1 MLASKRTQSDAEL
14 LRQLI
19 LDALGESGEQREPEL
34 TPIGVSPK
42 QSELERITVR
52 LPRFLMEEVKDRA
65 KMKGMASS
73 RWISSLVQSNLMR
86 QPVLVEEQVLMLEAS
101 NRELAALGRNLNQI
115 AKALNVAFHE
125 TDKLKLEHLS
135 SLKEAINTNRETIKE
150 LVRASRGVWGKPD

>member
-1 MLASKRTQSDAEL
+1 
-14 LRQLI
+14 
-19 LDALGESGEQREPEL
+19 
-34 TPIGVSPK
+34 
-42 QSELERITVR
+42 
-52 LPRFLMEEVKDRA
+52 MEEVKDRA